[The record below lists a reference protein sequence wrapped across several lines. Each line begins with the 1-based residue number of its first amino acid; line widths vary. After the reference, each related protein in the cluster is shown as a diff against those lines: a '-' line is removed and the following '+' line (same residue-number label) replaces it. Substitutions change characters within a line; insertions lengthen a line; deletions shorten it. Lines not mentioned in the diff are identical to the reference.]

1 MIYIA
6 QWTNTTPNAMCLTIL
21 IQLSDDFEIARTFFD
36 VLHLAPIK
44 VIATLCVFCVLL
56 RLA

>member
-1 MIYIA
+1 
-6 QWTNTTPNAMCLTIL
+6 MCLTIL

-44 VIATLCVFCVLL
+44 VIATLGVFYVLL
-56 RLA
+56 RLACY